1 MLFRSTVMNGALMRN
16 FANADRP
23 FASAL
28 IGDRSTYVSEVDESD
43 GSTVLYRPD
52 VAVVTNIRLD
62 HKSLDELHA
71 LFGDFAAKARLPVI
85 NADDPELAPLPA
97 GAQLNSFGFANPEV
111 VRSSNFAPITD
122 GCLF

>member
-43 GSTVLYRPD
+43 GSIALYRPD
-52 VAVVTNIRLD
+52 VAVVTNISLD

-71 LFGDFAAKARLPVI
+71 LFGDFAAKARIAVI
-85 NADDPELAPLPA
+85 NADDPESAPLLA
-97 GAQLNSFGFANPEV
+97 DGNVIRFGFSNADRKSTRLNS
-111 VRSSNFAPITD
+111 SH
-122 GCLF
+122 